1 MVNTLLDLGLFV
13 LLHGEL
19 GVGLL
24 LANFVSTSAGMTF
37 SFVVNGLVTFRAQ
50 RLTLRQAL
58 LFLATTGTVM
68 WVLQPL
74 VILGLSAV
82 AEAVGLDPE
91 RAVVLG
97 AIKLGSISASLV
109 ANFAAYRYVVW
120 PLQGAPGDP
129 DDADRVRSGP
139 RP

>member
-1 MVNTLLDLGLFV
+1 MSMGPDFSDGNVPQRSF
-13 LLHGEL
+13 GE
-19 GVGLL
+19 
-24 LANFVSTSAGMTF
+24 
-37 SFVVNGLVTFRAQ
+37 
-50 RLTLRQAL
+50 RL
-58 LFLATTGTVM
+58 
-68 WVLQPL
+68 
-74 VILGLSAV
+74 
-82 AEAVGLDPE
+82 
-91 RAVVLG
+91 LG